1 MAGNS
6 QLQNLEGN
14 SSAPSFP
21 YFARAKYLP
30 CKNVLDLYR
39 DGVWALVTMIL
50 SSCCVWTETTDSS
63 STIAFLTGFTVLRK
77 SVTFEG
83 WIFQ

>member
-1 MAGNS
+1 MH
-6 QLQNLEGN
+6 LLFHILHV
-14 SSAPSFP
+14 PSIC
-21 YFARAKYLP
+21 LV
-30 CKNVLDLYR
+30 KNVLDLYR

-83 WIFQ
+83 WTFQ